1 MIRCASCRRGW
12 RGGACDAA
20 STAAS
25 EAPVHST
32 PRMVRCRSQ
41 ARLVRRR
48 VRRRV
53 RSTGFL
59 SRGRSTGPFRTWQA
73 ERRGDDAQG
82 EGMERVLR
90 AGRHEQAGGGAL
102 LPPPALQI
110 QSPAARKEC
119 PPCCL
124 PALLPPPPPPP
135 HTTPTR
141 AVLGPKSIS
150 FSRGAYDQARV
161 EKRCKQRGRGEGI
174 CVPAGK
180 ARCTCSTCP
189 HGIPLTTSSSHAA
202 LAVPPASGLVP
213 PPPSLTFL
221 SAFQCLISKNRTLPA
236 GGTVGS
242 GDTTKAWARA
252 RLQALGRALPQLLPC
267 RPPTSGRQPKPP
279 AHRYPPGGMLRSWL
293 VRRVTAE
300 GGSPAQPSPARPT
313 QPTLPSVA
321 DAPPGTSTHPA
332 GCCAAGW

>member
-1 MIRCASCRRGW
+1 
-12 RGGACDAA
+12 
-20 STAAS
+20 
-25 EAPVHST
+25 
-32 PRMVRCRSQ
+32 
-41 ARLVRRR
+41 
-48 VRRRV
+48 
-53 RSTGFL
+53 
-59 SRGRSTGPFRTWQA
+59 
-73 ERRGDDAQG
+73 
-82 EGMERVLR
+82 MERVLR

-124 PALLPPPPPPP
+124 PAFPPPPPPPP

-300 GGSPAQPSPARPT
+300 GGSPAQPSPAPGARP
-313 QPTLPSVA
+313 PPPPPGG
-321 DAPPGTSTHPA
+321 APPPPPHTPCVPAPPPDPSPAQPGPPSPPSHLLPTPHQAHPPTRRDAAQLA
-332 GCCAAGW
+332 GEAHDGRRVNHAGLAPVVAWPKGGRELGGREEAGKQRAT